1 MIQMG
6 ERILKGKK
14 VYTINVRVQ
23 PFLYKWLKQ
32 LEREGEIGNISDIV
46 RTALFEY
53 KIKRELEEKEK
64 EWTPDRLIKIIKGN
78 PELKE
83 KVLKALQEG

>member
-1 MIQMG
+1 MG
-6 ERILKGKK
+6 ERMHKGKK
-14 VYTINVRVQ
+14 VYTINVRIQ

-32 LEREGEIGNISDIV
+32 LEKEGELGNISDIV

-53 KIKRELEEKEK
+53 KIKTEEKEKEK
-64 EWTPDRLIKIIKGN
+64 EWTPDRLIKIIKEN